1 MRRSVKIVFVV
12 NYPSKNIR
20 AVCSAWLLA
29 E

>member
-1 MRRSVKIVFVV
+1 MRRSKKIVLVV
-12 NYPSKNIR
+12 NYPAKSIR